1 MYSSSISGDE
11 SILAAYFTQAIV
23 RLRHEMKRNMFL
35 RKFYPTFTPEGGRE
49 LHIDYSYE
57 SVTLFTDEQHQ
68 VKLPKETDY
77 YLLWVVANNS
87 HTSFRDKYKYGYWSS
102 PGQLIAHY
110 ISNPAYLLPGP
121 YSITRPIDNVLDE
134 ISKRVYHRALV
145 EGGEITFDE
154 AYGAVGVVCD
164 DLGIN
169 FPGARMY
176 YDCYDSVKA
185 SPRRISSYQKKVKKN
200 KI

>member
-1 MYSSSISGDE
+1 MYSSSISSDE
-11 SILAAYFTQAIV
+11 SILAAKFTQAIV
-23 RLRHEMKRNMFL
+23 RLRGEMKRNRFL
-35 RKFYPTFTPEGGRE
+35 MQFYPTFTLEGGRE

-68 VKLPKETDY
+68 IKLPKETDY

-110 ISNPAYLLPGP
+110 KTNPKYLPP
-121 YSITRPIDNVLDE
+121 HSYSITRPFDRVLDE
-134 ISKRVYHRALV
+134 ISKRVYHHALV
-145 EGGEITFDE
+145 NAGQLTVEE
-154 AYGAVGVVCD
+154 ALGAVGAVCD
-164 DLGIN
+164 DLGIDS
-169 FPGARMY
+169 PVSSKY
-176 YDCYDSVKA
+176 YDEYNLVKA
-185 SPRRISSYQKKVKKN
+185 SPRRISSYQKKINKN